1 MNITMITHLPAQGSS
16 QPLLSLYTRY
26 YQERTETQPCD
37 LLFYEFYGTEELIT
51 YIPNGCMDFLVQ
63 EKDTEGRF
71 LCPSV
76 SFENI
81 HCIPGSRYFGVRF
94 PTGMFPSRHFQTE
107 YFTSSLLKLASFE
120 ERITWFSHSF
130 QPEQQA
136 MSMNEPVHYMLEQIC
151 LSNGTISI
159 HELADVLNYSE
170 RHIHRLFLSH
180 MGYSPKLYSRIIR
193 FQSALSEMMESP
205 ARSNSDFIKNLG
217 YSDQAHFQREFKEFT
232 GLTPRQFI
240 NLFLTTTL
248 RTT

>member
-1 MNITMITHLPAQGSS
+1 MNMTRITQLPAHGSS
-16 QPLLSLYTRY
+16 QPLLSLYTRC
-26 YQERTETQPCD
+26 YQECARTQPCD

-51 YIPNGCMDFLVQ
+51 YIPNGCMDFLIQ
-63 EKDTEGRF
+63 EKNTEGQF
-71 LCPSV
+71 LYPSA
-76 SFENI
+76 SFENLR
-81 HCIPGSRYFGVRF
+81 CIPDSRYFGVRF
-94 PTGMFPSRHFQTE
+94 PSGMFPNRHFQTE

-120 ERITWFSHSF
+120 ERTDWFSKSF
-130 QPEQQA
+130 QPKQHT

-151 LSNGTISI
+151 LSNGTISV
-159 HELADVLNYSE
+159 HALADVLNYSE

-193 FQSALSEMMESP
+193 FQSALSEMMAAP
-205 ARSNSDFIKNLG
+205 GRSNSDFIRNLG

-248 RTT
+248 RAT